1 MKLLFGFVFVIACSL
16 TSYSQQ
22 TIALEDVAKHVG
34 DSVKVCGVVKGG
46 RFLEQAKN
54 SPTLLNIGAA
64 FPSQLLT
71 VVIWGDV
78 RKDFET
84 APEELFKD
92 KEVCII
98 GKVEL
103 YKEKAQIVV
112 KSKEPI
118 QLK

>member
-1 MKLLFGFVFVIACSL
+1 MKLLFGFAFFIFCSL
-16 TSYSQQ
+16 SSYSQQ

-64 FPSQLLT
+64 FPNQLLT
-71 VVIWGDV
+71 VVMWSDV
-78 RKDFET
+78 RKLFEK
-84 APEELFKD
+84 APEELFKE

-98 GKVEL
+98 GRWSCL
-103 YKEKAQIVV
+103 R
-112 KSKEPI
+112 KSHR
-118 QLK
+118 LW